1 MGGLREFFLN
11 FSSRMFLYFAPL
23 VFIIGERFLVAV
35 FELAGS
41 PTPAPMVEVV
51 RFEGAI
57 GVVCFGCFGC
67 FGFVGTVP
75 SFWVFRRGLFL

>member
-1 MGGLREFFLN
+1 MGGLPAFFLN
-11 FSSRMFLYFAPL
+11 FSTRVFLYFAPL

-57 GVVCFGCFGC
+57 GVVDSLDATAVVIIEDFTKFHT
-67 FGFVGTVP
+67 VG
-75 SFWVFRRGLFL
+75 